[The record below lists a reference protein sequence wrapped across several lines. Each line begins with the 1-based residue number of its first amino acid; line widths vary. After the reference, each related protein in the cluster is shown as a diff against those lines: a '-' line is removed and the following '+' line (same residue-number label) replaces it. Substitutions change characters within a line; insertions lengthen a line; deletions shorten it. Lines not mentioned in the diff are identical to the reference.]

1 MLTKIIYKNFR
12 SNLKNYILFFLSN
25 IVAIMELFVFRGL
38 KEIVLQIVKDTET
51 AFLFRI
57 DFTMALGMISVI
69 TIMLMAYAM
78 IYYLKSRIRDY
89 GLFIMMGMHKREVF
103 SLMLIEYVLGWV
115 FSSILGLI
123 LGTGILYGIQFL
135 LHKIAPLYFVR
146 IVTANLN
153 IYVYSIK
160 FSIGIIIFTFFAVI
174 VWIENHNLSS
184 LIQAEEKIQKC
195 PQKGYWTIAVII
207 GIILS
212 VIAWFMFPS
221 YEEVH
226 YDAYFIW
233 IIGGF
238 LILTFGMGVLLEE
251 IKKHEQFFYLKN
263 VLQINQFSSKY
274 QNNLMLLL
282 MFFVIH
288 FFALTYI
295 STEISSLLPI
305 EHYKAKNY
313 PYDMLWMA
321 NTSEQKYIDSL
332 ADKTKITEIPMMRVT
347 SVSGDQQI
355 GISESYYNKLTG
367 KTLHLKNKQIVVA
380 MQDQNHP
387 NRSVKD
393 RTFHFNYRIMYTGR
407 YSDDKSEELHS
418 IVVKGKRNENSA
430 QSKRHLYKIKKMY
443 TENVIGQYTTNRW
456 SESLIIFSDK
466 YFEKEYKRIEQ
477 TKNEPSKLILIKFDQ
492 ENKRNLW
499 KEIRTYSTKH
509 GTKIINDGNEQN
521 IIYYTESFVKTQQT
535 LLMFRL
541 LSKVFIL
548 TALFLNSIFIME
560 IKVESEIPSY
570 KKKQK
575 FLRCMGMQKKE
586 RKALYL
592 LEMQSVGMISLAAGI
607 FMSVIH
613 FIACL
618 LRMEKAGEVNK
629 WNFTKYWLVACLGYI
644 ALELLVQRGF
654 ALYITRKIEGGLKDE
669 EKCIR
674 S

>member
-1 MLTKIIYKNFR
+1 
-12 SNLKNYILFFLSN
+12 
-25 IVAIMELFVFRGL
+25 
-38 KEIVLQIVKDTET
+38 
-51 AFLFRI
+51 
-57 DFTMALGMISVI
+57 
-69 TIMLMAYAM
+69 
-78 IYYLKSRIRDY
+78 
-89 GLFIMMGMHKREVF
+89 
-103 SLMLIEYVLGWV
+103 
-115 FSSILGLI
+115 
-123 LGTGILYGIQFL
+123 
-135 LHKIAPLYFVR
+135 
-146 IVTANLN
+146 
-153 IYVYSIK
+153 
-160 FSIGIIIFTFFAVI
+160 
-174 VWIENHNLSS
+174 
-184 LIQAEEKIQKC
+184 
-195 PQKGYWTIAVII
+195 
-207 GIILS
+207 
-212 VIAWFMFPS
+212 
-221 YEEVH
+221 
-226 YDAYFIW
+226 
-233 IIGGF
+233 
-238 LILTFGMGVLLEE
+238 
-251 IKKHEQFFYLKN
+251 
-263 VLQINQFSSKY
+263 
-274 QNNLMLLL
+274 
-282 MFFVIH
+282 
-288 FFALTYI
+288 
-295 STEISSLLPI
+295 
-305 EHYKAKNY
+305 
-313 PYDMLWMA
+313 
-321 NTSEQKYIDSL
+321 
-332 ADKTKITEIPMMRVT
+332 
-347 SVSGDQQI
+347 
-355 GISESYYNKLTG
+355 
-367 KTLHLKNKQIVVA
+367 

-393 RTFHFNYRIMYTGR
+393 QTFHFNYRIMYTGR

-509 GTKIINDGNEQN
+509 GTKIINDGKEQN

-548 TALFLNSIFIME
+548 TALLLNSIFIME

-570 KKKQK
+570 KKKQE

-644 ALELLVQRGF
+644 ALELLMQRGF

-669 EKCIR
+669 NKCIR

>member
-1 MLTKIIYKNFR
+1 ML
-12 SNLKNYILFFLSN
+12 
-25 IVAIMELFVFRGL
+25 V
-38 KEIVLQIVKDTET
+38 
-51 AFLFRI
+51 
-57 DFTMALGMISVI
+57 
-69 TIMLMAYAM
+69 
-78 IYYLKSRIRDY
+78 
-89 GLFIMMGMHKREVF
+89 
-103 SLMLIEYVLGWV
+103 
-115 FSSILGLI
+115 
-123 LGTGILYGIQFL
+123 
-135 LHKIAPLYFVR
+135 
-146 IVTANLN
+146 
-153 IYVYSIK
+153 
-160 FSIGIIIFTFFAVI
+160 
-174 VWIENHNLSS
+174 
-184 LIQAEEKIQKC
+184 
-195 PQKGYWTIAVII
+195 
-207 GIILS
+207 
-212 VIAWFMFPS
+212 
-221 YEEVH
+221 
-226 YDAYFIW
+226 
-233 IIGGF
+233 
-238 LILTFGMGVLLEE
+238 
-251 IKKHEQFFYLKN
+251 
-263 VLQINQFSSKY
+263 
-274 QNNLMLLL
+274 L

-570 KKKQK
+570 KKKQE

-644 ALELLVQRGF
+644 ALEWLVQRGF
-654 ALYITRKIEGGLKDE
+654 ALYITHKIEGELKGE
-669 EKCIR
+669 NKCIR

>member
-1 MLTKIIYKNFR
+1 
-12 SNLKNYILFFLSN
+12 
-25 IVAIMELFVFRGL
+25 
-38 KEIVLQIVKDTET
+38 
-51 AFLFRI
+51 
-57 DFTMALGMISVI
+57 
-69 TIMLMAYAM
+69 
-78 IYYLKSRIRDY
+78 
-89 GLFIMMGMHKREVF
+89 
-103 SLMLIEYVLGWV
+103 
-115 FSSILGLI
+115 
-123 LGTGILYGIQFL
+123 
-135 LHKIAPLYFVR
+135 
-146 IVTANLN
+146 
-153 IYVYSIK
+153 
-160 FSIGIIIFTFFAVI
+160 
-174 VWIENHNLSS
+174 
-184 LIQAEEKIQKC
+184 
-195 PQKGYWTIAVII
+195 
-207 GIILS
+207 
-212 VIAWFMFPS
+212 
-221 YEEVH
+221 
-226 YDAYFIW
+226 
-233 IIGGF
+233 
-238 LILTFGMGVLLEE
+238 
-251 IKKHEQFFYLKN
+251 
-263 VLQINQFSSKY
+263 
-274 QNNLMLLL
+274 MLLL

-347 SVSGDQQI
+347 SVSRDQQI

-387 NRSVKD
+387 NRIVKD
-393 RTFHFNYRIMYTGR
+393 RTFQENYRIMYTGR

-477 TKNEPSKLILIKFDQ
+477 TKNEPSKLILIKFNQ

-548 TALFLNSIFIME
+548 TALLLNSIFIME

-570 KKKQK
+570 KKKQE

-629 WNFTKYWLVACLGYI
+629 WNFTKYWLVTCLGYI

-654 ALYITRKIEGGLKDE
+654 ALYITRKIEGELKDE
-669 EKCIR
+669 NKCIR

>member
-1 MLTKIIYKNFR
+1 MDNWWIFNFNFWHGCIAGR
-12 SNLKNYILFFLSN
+12 NKKTRTIFLK
-25 IVAIMELFVFRGL
+25 
-38 KEIVLQIVKDTET
+38 
-51 AFLFRI
+51 
-57 DFTMALGMISVI
+57 
-69 TIMLMAYAM
+69 
-78 IYYLKSRIRDY
+78 
-89 GLFIMMGMHKREVF
+89 
-103 SLMLIEYVLGWV
+103 
-115 FSSILGLI
+115 
-123 LGTGILYGIQFL
+123 
-135 LHKIAPLYFVR
+135 
-146 IVTANLN
+146 
-153 IYVYSIK
+153 
-160 FSIGIIIFTFFAVI
+160 
-174 VWIENHNLSS
+174 
-184 LIQAEEKIQKC
+184 
-195 PQKGYWTIAVII
+195 
-207 GIILS
+207 
-212 VIAWFMFPS
+212 
-221 YEEVH
+221 
-226 YDAYFIW
+226 
-233 IIGGF
+233 
-238 LILTFGMGVLLEE
+238 
-251 IKKHEQFFYLKN
+251 KN

-347 SVSGDQQI
+347 SVSRDQQI

-380 MQDQNHP
+380 MQYQNHP
-387 NRSVKD
+387 NRIVKD
-393 RTFHFNYRIMYTGR
+393 RTFQENYRIMYTGR

-477 TKNEPSKLILIKFDQ
+477 TKNEPSKLILIKFNQ

-548 TALFLNSIFIME
+548 TALLLNSIFIME

-570 KKKQK
+570 KKKQE

-644 ALELLVQRGF
+644 ALEWLVQRGF
-654 ALYITRKIEGGLKDE
+654 ALYITHKIEGELKDE
-669 EKCIR
+669 NKCIR

>member
-1 MLTKIIYKNFR
+1 MDNWWIFNF
-12 SNLKNYILFFLSN
+12 NFWH
-25 IVAIMELFVFRGL
+25 GC
-38 KEIVLQIVKDTET
+38 
-51 AFLFRI
+51 
-57 DFTMALGMISVI
+57 I
-69 TIMLMAYAM
+69 T
-78 IYYLKSRIRDY
+78 
-89 GLFIMMGMHKREVF
+89 
-103 SLMLIEYVLGWV
+103 
-115 FSSILGLI
+115 
-123 LGTGILYGIQFL
+123 
-135 LHKIAPLYFVR
+135 
-146 IVTANLN
+146 
-153 IYVYSIK
+153 
-160 FSIGIIIFTFFAVI
+160 
-174 VWIENHNLSS
+174 
-184 LIQAEEKIQKC
+184 
-195 PQKGYWTIAVII
+195 
-207 GIILS
+207 
-212 VIAWFMFPS
+212 
-221 YEEVH
+221 
-226 YDAYFIW
+226 
-233 IIGGF
+233 
-238 LILTFGMGVLLEE
+238 EE

-347 SVSGDQQI
+347 SVSRDQQI

-387 NRSVKD
+387 NRIVKD
-393 RTFHFNYRIMYTGR
+393 RTFQENYRIMYTGR

-477 TKNEPSKLILIKFDQ
+477 TKNEPSKLILIKFNQ
-492 ENKRNLW
+492 GNKRNLW

-548 TALFLNSIFIME
+548 TALLLNSIFIME

-570 KKKQK
+570 KKKQE

-654 ALYITRKIEGGLKDE
+654 ALYITRKIEGELKDE
-669 EKCIR
+669 NKCIR

>member
-1 MLTKIIYKNFR
+1 
-12 SNLKNYILFFLSN
+12 
-25 IVAIMELFVFRGL
+25 
-38 KEIVLQIVKDTET
+38 
-51 AFLFRI
+51 
-57 DFTMALGMISVI
+57 
-69 TIMLMAYAM
+69 
-78 IYYLKSRIRDY
+78 
-89 GLFIMMGMHKREVF
+89 
-103 SLMLIEYVLGWV
+103 
-115 FSSILGLI
+115 
-123 LGTGILYGIQFL
+123 
-135 LHKIAPLYFVR
+135 
-146 IVTANLN
+146 
-153 IYVYSIK
+153 
-160 FSIGIIIFTFFAVI
+160 
-174 VWIENHNLSS
+174 
-184 LIQAEEKIQKC
+184 
-195 PQKGYWTIAVII
+195 
-207 GIILS
+207 
-212 VIAWFMFPS
+212 
-221 YEEVH
+221 
-226 YDAYFIW
+226 
-233 IIGGF
+233 
-238 LILTFGMGVLLEE
+238 
-251 IKKHEQFFYLKN
+251 
-263 VLQINQFSSKY
+263 
-274 QNNLMLLL
+274 
-282 MFFVIH
+282 
-288 FFALTYI
+288 
-295 STEISSLLPI
+295 
-305 EHYKAKNY
+305 
-313 PYDMLWMA
+313 MA

-393 RTFHFNYRIMYTGR
+393 QTFHFNYRIMYTGR

-570 KKKQK
+570 KKKQE

>member
-1 MLTKIIYKNFR
+1 MDNWWIFNFNFWHGCIAGRNKKNT
-12 SNLKNYILFFLSN
+12 NN
-25 IVAIMELFVFRGL
+25 
-38 KEIVLQIVKDTET
+38 
-51 AFLFRI
+51 
-57 DFTMALGMISVI
+57 
-69 TIMLMAYAM
+69 
-78 IYYLKSRIRDY
+78 
-89 GLFIMMGMHKREVF
+89 
-103 SLMLIEYVLGWV
+103 
-115 FSSILGLI
+115 
-123 LGTGILYGIQFL
+123 
-135 LHKIAPLYFVR
+135 
-146 IVTANLN
+146 
-153 IYVYSIK
+153 
-160 FSIGIIIFTFFAVI
+160 
-174 VWIENHNLSS
+174 
-184 LIQAEEKIQKC
+184 
-195 PQKGYWTIAVII
+195 
-207 GIILS
+207 
-212 VIAWFMFPS
+212 
-221 YEEVH
+221 
-226 YDAYFIW
+226 
-233 IIGGF
+233 
-238 LILTFGMGVLLEE
+238 
-251 IKKHEQFFYLKN
+251 FFYLKN

-347 SVSGDQQI
+347 SVSRDQQI

-387 NRSVKD
+387 NRIVKD
-393 RTFHFNYRIMYTGR
+393 RTFQENYRIMYTGR

-477 TKNEPSKLILIKFDQ
+477 TKNEPSKLILIKFNQ

-548 TALFLNSIFIME
+548 TALLLNSIFIME

-570 KKKQK
+570 KKKQE

-592 LEMQSVGMISLAAGI
+592 LEMQSVGIISLAAGI

-654 ALYITRKIEGGLKDE
+654 ALYITRKIEGELKDE
-669 EKCIR
+669 NKCIR

>member
-1 MLTKIIYKNFR
+1 
-12 SNLKNYILFFLSN
+12 
-25 IVAIMELFVFRGL
+25 
-38 KEIVLQIVKDTET
+38 
-51 AFLFRI
+51 
-57 DFTMALGMISVI
+57 
-69 TIMLMAYAM
+69 
-78 IYYLKSRIRDY
+78 
-89 GLFIMMGMHKREVF
+89 
-103 SLMLIEYVLGWV
+103 
-115 FSSILGLI
+115 
-123 LGTGILYGIQFL
+123 
-135 LHKIAPLYFVR
+135 
-146 IVTANLN
+146 
-153 IYVYSIK
+153 
-160 FSIGIIIFTFFAVI
+160 
-174 VWIENHNLSS
+174 
-184 LIQAEEKIQKC
+184 
-195 PQKGYWTIAVII
+195 
-207 GIILS
+207 
-212 VIAWFMFPS
+212 
-221 YEEVH
+221 
-226 YDAYFIW
+226 
-233 IIGGF
+233 
-238 LILTFGMGVLLEE
+238 
-251 IKKHEQFFYLKN
+251 
-263 VLQINQFSSKY
+263 
-274 QNNLMLLL
+274 MLLL

-347 SVSGDQQI
+347 SVSRDQQI

-380 MQDQNHP
+380 MQYQNHP
-387 NRSVKD
+387 NRIVKD
-393 RTFHFNYRIMYTGR
+393 RTFQENYRIMYTGR

-477 TKNEPSKLILIKFDQ
+477 TKNEPSKLILIKFNQ

-548 TALFLNSIFIME
+548 TALLLNSIFIME

-570 KKKQK
+570 KKKQE

-644 ALELLVQRGF
+644 ALEWLVQRGF
-654 ALYITRKIEGGLKDE
+654 ALYITHKIEGELKDE
-669 EKCIR
+669 NKCIR

>member
-25 IVAIMELFVFRGL
+25 IVASMELFVFRGL

-57 DFTMALGMISVI
+57 DFTMALGMISVV

-89 GLFIMMGMHKREVF
+89 GLFIMMGMHKRMVF

-160 FSIGIIIFTFFAVI
+160 FSIGIMIFTFFAVI

-274 QNNLMLLL
+274 QNNLMLVL

-477 TKNEPSKLILIKFDQ
+477 TKNEPSKL
-492 ENKRNLW
+492 
-499 KEIRTYSTKH
+499 
-509 GTKIINDGNEQN
+509 
-521 IIYYTESFVKTQQT
+521 
-535 LLMFRL
+535 MFRL

-570 KKKQK
+570 KKKQE

-629 WNFTKYWLVACLGYI
+629 WNFTKYWLVTCLGYI